1 MRLEVSNLA
10 NKRDYY
16 EVLGLSKG
24 ASDDEIKKAYRKLA
38 KKYHPDLN
46 PDDKQAEAN
55 FKEVNEAYAVLSD
68 SDKKAKYDQFGHAGV
83 DEQGGF
89 GGGGFGGFGGFG
101 GMDVDLGDIF
111 GSFFGGGSSSASRRN
126 GPQRGAD
133 IEQTIQLTFEEA
145 AKGKAIELNV
155 SRYEKCDECDGSGA
169 KKGTSAETCSN
180 CQGRGTVNVV
190 KRTMLGM
197 MQSTTTCPACGGKGK
212 VIKEKCTK
220 CGGSG
225 QERKTK
231 KINVKI
237 PAGID
242 HGQTLTVR
250 GEGHCGKNGGPNG
263 DVYVTVL
270 IKPDKIFTRNG
281 YDVHCTMPIT
291 FIEAT
296 LGAELEVA
304 TLHGKVKIKIPEGT
318 QNGTSFRLRGEGIE
332 KLRGSGR
339 GDQYVKIL
347 VEVPKKLNA
356 KQKKKLEEFG
366 ESLGLENFQQKK
378 GFLDKIKEKMK

>member
-1 MRLEVSNLA
+1 MWLEVSKLA
-10 NKRDYY
+10 EKRDYY

-68 SDKKAKYDQFGHAGV
+68 SDKKSKYDQFGHAGV

-101 GMDVDLGDIF
+101 DIDLGDIF
-111 GSFFGGGSSSASRRN
+111 GSFFGGGSSSSSARRN

-145 AKGKAIELNV
+145 AKGTSVELNIN
-155 SRYEKCDECDGSGA
+155 RYENCEECGGSGA
-169 KKGTSAETCSN
+169 KKGTSPETCSN

-197 MQSTTTCPACGGKGK
+197 MQSTTTCPTCGGRGK
-212 VIKEKCTK
+212 IIKEKCSK

-225 QERKTK
+225 QERKAK
-231 KINVKI
+231 KISVKI

-242 HGQTLTVR
+242 HGQTMTLR
-250 GEGHCGKNGGPNG
+250 GEGHRGKNGGPSG
-263 DVYVTVL
+263 DVYLTIL
-270 IKPDKIFTRNG
+270 IKPDKLFARKG
-281 YDVHCTMPIT
+281 YDVYYTMPIT

-296 LGAELEVA
+296 LGAEIEVP
-304 TLHGKVKIKIPEGT
+304 TLHGKVKLKIPEGT
-318 QNGTSFRLRGEGIE
+318 QNGTSFRLRGEGME

-339 GDQYVKIL
+339 GDQYVEII
-347 VEVPKKLNA
+347 VEVPKKLNS
-356 KQKKKLEEFG
+356 KQKKKLEDFG

-378 GFLDKIKEKMK
+378 GFLDKIKEKLK

>member
-1 MRLEVSNLA
+1 M
-10 NKRDYY
+10 
-16 EVLGLSKG
+16 
-24 ASDDEIKKAYRKLA
+24 
-38 KKYHPDLN
+38 
-46 PDDKQAEAN
+46 
-55 FKEVNEAYAVLSD
+55 
-68 SDKKAKYDQFGHAGV
+68 
-83 DEQGGF
+83 
-89 GGGGFGGFGGFG
+89 
-101 GMDVDLGDIF
+101 DLGDIF

>member
-1 MRLEVSNLA
+1 M
-10 NKRDYY
+10 
-16 EVLGLSKG
+16 LGLSKG

-46 PDDKQAEAN
+46 PDDKQAEAS

-101 GMDVDLGDIF
+101 DIDLGDIF
-111 GSFFGGGSSSASRRN
+111 GSFFGGGSSSSSARRN
-126 GPQRGAD
+126 GPQRGSD

-145 AKGKAIELNV
+145 AKGTSVELNIT
-155 SRYEKCDECDGSGA
+155 RYENCEECGGSGA
-169 KKGTSAETCSN
+169 KKGTSPETCSN

-197 MQSTTTCPACGGKGK
+197 MQSTTTCPNCGGRGK
-212 VIKEKCTK
+212 IIKEKCSK

-225 QERKTK
+225 QERKSK
-231 KINVKI
+231 KISVKI

-242 HGQTLTVR
+242 HGQTMTLR
-250 GEGHCGKNGGPNG
+250 GEGNRGKNGGPSG
-263 DVYVTVL
+263 DVYLTIL
-270 IKPDKIFTRNG
+270 IKPDKLFARKG
-281 YDVHCTMPIT
+281 YDVYYTMPVT

-296 LGAELEVA
+296 LGAEIEVP
-304 TLHGKVKIKIPEGT
+304 TLHGKVKLKVPEGT
-318 QNGTSFRLRGEGIE
+318 QNGTSFRLRGEGME

-339 GDQYVKIL
+339 GDQYVEII
-347 VEVPKKLNA
+347 VEVPKKLNS

-366 ESLGLENFQQKK
+366 ESLGIENFQQKK
-378 GFLDKIKEKMK
+378 GFLEKIKEKLK

>member
-1 MRLEVSNLA
+1 M
-10 NKRDYY
+10 
-16 EVLGLSKG
+16 
-24 ASDDEIKKAYRKLA
+24 A

-46 PDDKQAEAN
+46 PDDKKAEAS

-68 SDKKAKYDQFGHAGV
+68 SEKKAKYDQFGHAGV

-89 GGGGFGGFGGFG
+89 GGGGFGGFGG
-101 GMDVDLGDIF
+101 MDVDLGDIF
-111 GSFFGGGSSSASRRN
+111 GSFFGGGSSSSARRN

-145 AKGKAIELNV
+145 AKGTSVELNIT
-155 SRYEKCDECDGSGA
+155 RYENCDECKGSGA
-169 KKGTSAETCSN
+169 KKGTSPETCPT
-180 CQGRGTVNVV
+180 CHGRGTVNVV

-197 MQSTTTCPACGGKGK
+197 MQSSTTCSTCGGRGQ
-212 VIKEKCTK
+212 IIREKCSK

-242 HGQTLTVR
+242 HGQTMTLR
-250 GEGHCGKNGGPNG
+250 GEGNRGKNGGPSG
-263 DVYVTVL
+263 DVYLTIL
-270 IKPDKIFTRNG
+270 IKPDKVFTRNG

-296 LGAELEVA
+296 LGAEIEVA
-304 TLHGKVKIKIPEGT
+304 TLHGKVKLKIPEGT
-318 QNGTSFRLRGEGIE
+318 QNGTSFRLRGAGME

-339 GDQYVKIL
+339 GDQYVTIM
-347 VEVPKKLNA
+347 VEVPKKLNS

-366 ESLGLENFQQKK
+366 NSLGLDNFQQKK
-378 GFLDKIKEKMK
+378 GFLEKIKEKMK